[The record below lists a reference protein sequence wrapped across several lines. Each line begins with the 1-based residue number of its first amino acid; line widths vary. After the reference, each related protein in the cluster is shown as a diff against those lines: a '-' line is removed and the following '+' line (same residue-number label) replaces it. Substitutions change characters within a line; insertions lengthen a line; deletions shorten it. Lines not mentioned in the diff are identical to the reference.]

1 MAGEEE
7 PCVEM
12 GPEEFKESTGVT
24 AEDWRNALS
33 KVVPAVVVIHTTSC
47 RAFDTYSAGSG
58 YATGFVVDKKRGII
72 LTNRHVV
79 KPGPVVAEAMFL
91 NREEIPVYPMYRD
104 PVHDFGF
111 FRYDPGLIHFLSYEE
126 IPLSPEAA
134 CVGLEIRVVG
144 NDSGE
149 KVSILAGTLARL
161 DRDAPRYDKDG
172 YNDFNTF
179 YIQAASGTKGG
190 SSGSPVIDSQ
200 GRAVALNAGSKPSRS
215 SAFYLPLERVVR
227 ALKLLQKGRDSSTDG
242 LGAVYIPRGTLQ
254 VTLLHKGFDET
265 HRLGLRIETEQIV
278 RDASR
283 PGETGMLV
291 VDSAVPG
298 GPAQHLLQPGDVLVR
313 VNGKVITQFLEME
326 TLLDDSVD
334 HKIELQIERGGTPFT
349 VDLPVQDLHSI
360 TPDSFLEV
368 SGAVMHPLSYQQARN
383 FRFHCGLVYV
393 AEPGYLLGAKVPRHS
408 IIKRFGGE
416 EISRLEDLIS
426 VLSKLT
432 RGAQVPLEYISYKD
446 RHRTKSV
453 LVTTDRHEW
462 YGPPLVYTRNDSTGL
477 WTRKP
482 ALPPESPL
490 LSSGMISVEQGLENC
505 RAPPG
510 AGEASL
516 IERMCQK
523 FNRVSA
529 DGVTSVES
537 SFECVAELQNF
548 HDDSDV
554 GATKNQIEEDSSGD
568 SIVMANF
575 SLDEPRVEKPE
586 DSTSSENV
594 FSGDYQ
600 GSAAVATNVSVAE
613 RVIEPTLVMVEVHV
627 PPSCTLDGV
636 HSLHSLGTGVI
647 VYHSP
652 DMGLVVVDKTT
663 VVISASDVML
673 SFAAFPI
680 EIPGEVVFLHPVHNY
695 ALVAYDPSALG
706 ADGASVVRAAKL
718 LPEPPL
724 CRGDAVYLVGLS
736 RSLQATSRKS
746 IVTNAHAAINIGPSD
761 SPRYRAT
768 NIEVIELDADF
779 GSTFS
784 GVLSDEHGRVQ
795 AIWGS
800 FSGQILDE
808 IISGANGP
816 NLLINGVR
824 RQMPPIRIL
833 EVELYPR
840 LLSKAR
846 SFGLSNNWVQTLVK
860 KDPIRRQV
868 LCVKGCLAGSKAEN
882 ALQPGDMILAINKE
896 PITCFGDI
904 EDGCRVLNQ
913 CDESD
918 GKLGMT
924 IFRRGCEIEM
934 LVGTDVRDGN
944 GTKRVISWCGCI
956 VQDPHPAVRALGFLP
971 DEGHG
976 VYVARLSSGSPA
988 HRYGLYDRQWI
999 VEVNGKRTPDLDAFV
1014 EVTKEIDDG
1023 EFARVKTVKLTGKPQ
1038 VLTLKQDLHYWPTWE
1053 VRRNPYTA
1061 MASKGDSRAI
1071 NPSVNAMAEEK
1082 AWVEIGAEFKEG
1094 GGGSTAEDWRNALGK
1109 VVPAVVVIRTTTCR
1123 AFDTESA
1130 GPVVAEAMFLNREE
1144 IPVYPVYRDPVHDFG
1159 FFRYDPGS
1167 IQFLSYEEIP
1177 LAPEAASVGLE
1188 IRVVG
1193 NDSGEKVSILA
1204 GTLARLDRDAPYY
1217 KKNGYNDF
1225 NTFYIQAASGT
1236 KGGSSGSP
1244 VVDSL
1249 GRAVALNAGSKT
1261 SSSSAFFLPLERVV
1275 RALKLLRKGIDSCT
1289 DGWGAV
1295 YIPRGTL
1302 QLYDLNLKPN
1312 CSPSTTS
1319 DNSRKEKV
1327 TLLHKG
1333 FEETRRLG
1341 LRIETEQMV
1350 RHASRQGE
1358 TGMLVVDS
1366 AVPGG
1371 PAHHLLQPGDVLV
1384 RVNGDVITQ
1393 FLKMETLLDDSV
1405 DRKIELQIE
1414 RGGTPFTVDLTV
1426 QDLHSITPDS
1436 FLEVSGAVIH
1446 PLSYQQARNFRFR
1459 CGLVYV
1465 AEPGYL
1471 LRAKVPRLSIIKKFG
1486 GEEISRLE
1494 DLVSVLSKLTRGAR
1508 VPLEYISY
1516 KDRHRSKSVL
1526 VTIDRHEW
1534 YGPPLIYTRDDSTG
1548 LWTGKPALPPD
1559 SLLLSS
1565 GMISVE
1571 QGLENDRVPPDA
1583 GEASPIEHMCQNFN
1597 QESADGVTSVE
1608 SSFEGVAEL
1617 QNSRDNSDVGATKDQ
1632 IEEDSSADS
1641 PTEEKMEDLT
1651 SSENAFLGDYQGSA
1665 AVATNASVAERVIEP
1680 ALVMLEVHIP
1690 PSCMHDGV
1698 HSQHSSG
1705 TGVIVYHSSDLGLI
1719 VVDKATVV
1727 ISASDVMLSFAAF
1740 PIEIPGEVV
1749 FLHPVHNYALVAY
1762 DPSALGA
1769 ASVVRAAKLLPSP
1782 SKTTTTPQSYTH
1794 SMSPLVGSQAPPPV
1808 VEQRVA
1814 EISYSVLGK
1823 KFNDFDHGVLKL
1835 ESLNYG

>member
-1 MAGEEE
+1 MLWLIPYELCTLIQ
-7 PCVEM
+7 PL
-12 GPEEFKESTGVT
+12 F
-24 AEDWRNALS
+24 
-33 KVVPAVVVIHTTSC
+33 
-47 RAFDTYSAGSG
+47 TY
-58 YATGFVVDKKRGII
+58 
-72 LTNRHVV
+72 
-79 KPGPVVAEAMFL
+79 
-91 NREEIPVYPMYRD
+91 
-104 PVHDFGF
+104 
-111 FRYDPGLIHFLSYEE
+111 
-126 IPLSPEAA
+126 
-134 CVGLEIRVVG
+134 C
-144 NDSGE
+144 
-149 KVSILAGTLARL
+149 
-161 DRDAPRYDKDG
+161 
-172 YNDFNTF
+172 
-179 YIQAASGTKGG
+179 QAASGTKGG

-227 ALKLLQKGRDSSTDG
+227 ALKLLQKGRDSCTDG

-283 PGETGMLV
+283 PGETGMLL

-298 GPAQHLLQPGDVLVR
+298 GPAHHLLLPGDVLVR

-349 VDLPVQDLHSI
+349 VDLPVRLTTGNYVFPLFQVQDLHSI

-368 SGAVMHPLSYQQARN
+368 SGAVIHPLSYQQARN
-383 FRFHCGLVYV
+383 FRFNCGLVYV

-408 IIKRFGGE
+408 IIKRFGGV

-432 RGAQVPLEYISYKD
+432 RGAQVPLEFISYKD

-516 IERMCQK
+516 IEHMCQN
-523 FNRVSA
+523 FNRVSV

-537 SFECVAELQNF
+537 SFKCVAEQNF
-548 HDDSDV
+548 RDDSGV

-594 FSGDYQ
+594 FSGDDQ

-627 PPSCTLDGV
+627 PPSCMLDGV
-636 HSLHSLGTGVI
+636 RSLHSLGTGVI

-652 DMGLVVVDKTT
+652 DMGLVVVDKNT

-746 IVTNAHAAINIGPSD
+746 IVTNAHTAINIGPSD

-768 NIEVIELDADF
+768 NIEVIELDAVPLQQKY
-779 GSTFS
+779 GSSPWENYRFVRGIPIHTIS
-784 GVLSDEHGRVQ
+784 
-795 AIWGS
+795 
-800 FSGQILDE
+800 QILDE
-808 IISGANGP
+808 IISGATGP

-868 LCVKGCLAGSKAEN
+868 LCAKGCLAGSKAGN
-882 ALQPGDMILAINKE
+882 VLQPGDMILAINKE

-988 HRYGLYDRQWI
+988 HRYGLYDRRWI
-999 VEVNGKRTPDLDAFV
+999 VEINGKRTPDLDAFV

-1053 VRRNPYTA
+1053 LRRNPYTA
-1061 MASKGDSRAI
+1061 MWQHKTI
-1071 NPSVNAMAEEK
+1071 K
-1082 AWVEIGAEFKEG
+1082 A
-1094 GGGSTAEDWRNALGK
+1094 
-1109 VVPAVVVIRTTTCR
+1109 
-1123 AFDTESA
+1123 
-1130 GPVVAEAMFLNREE
+1130 
-1144 IPVYPVYRDPVHDFG
+1144 
-1159 FFRYDPGS
+1159 
-1167 IQFLSYEEIP
+1167 
-1177 LAPEAASVGLE
+1177 
-1188 IRVVG
+1188 
-1193 NDSGEKVSILA
+1193 
-1204 GTLARLDRDAPYY
+1204 LDR
-1217 KKNGYNDF
+1217 
-1225 NTFYIQAASGT
+1225 GT
-1236 KGGSSGSP
+1236 S
-1244 VVDSL
+1244 
-1249 GRAVALNAGSKT
+1249 
-1261 SSSSAFFLPLERVV
+1261 
-1275 RALKLLRKGIDSCT
+1275 
-1289 DGWGAV
+1289 
-1295 YIPRGTL
+1295 
-1302 QLYDLNLKPN
+1302 
-1312 CSPSTTS
+1312 
-1319 DNSRKEKV
+1319 
-1327 TLLHKG
+1327 
-1333 FEETRRLG
+1333 
-1341 LRIETEQMV
+1341 
-1350 RHASRQGE
+1350 
-1358 TGMLVVDS
+1358 
-1366 AVPGG
+1366 
-1371 PAHHLLQPGDVLV
+1371 
-1384 RVNGDVITQ
+1384 
-1393 FLKMETLLDDSV
+1393 
-1405 DRKIELQIE
+1405 
-1414 RGGTPFTVDLTV
+1414 
-1426 QDLHSITPDS
+1426 
-1436 FLEVSGAVIH
+1436 
-1446 PLSYQQARNFRFR
+1446 
-1459 CGLVYV
+1459 
-1465 AEPGYL
+1465 
-1471 LRAKVPRLSIIKKFG
+1471 
-1486 GEEISRLE
+1486 
-1494 DLVSVLSKLTRGAR
+1494 
-1508 VPLEYISY
+1508 
-1516 KDRHRSKSVL
+1516 
-1526 VTIDRHEW
+1526 
-1534 YGPPLIYTRDDSTG
+1534 
-1548 LWTGKPALPPD
+1548 
-1559 SLLLSS
+1559 
-1565 GMISVE
+1565 
-1571 QGLENDRVPPDA
+1571 
-1583 GEASPIEHMCQNFN
+1583 
-1597 QESADGVTSVE
+1597 
-1608 SSFEGVAEL
+1608 
-1617 QNSRDNSDVGATKDQ
+1617 
-1632 IEEDSSADS
+1632 
-1641 PTEEKMEDLT
+1641 
-1651 SSENAFLGDYQGSA
+1651 
-1665 AVATNASVAERVIEP
+1665 
-1680 ALVMLEVHIP
+1680 
-1690 PSCMHDGV
+1690 
-1698 HSQHSSG
+1698 
-1705 TGVIVYHSSDLGLI
+1705 
-1719 VVDKATVV
+1719 
-1727 ISASDVMLSFAAF
+1727 
-1740 PIEIPGEVV
+1740 
-1749 FLHPVHNYALVAY
+1749 
-1762 DPSALGA
+1762 
-1769 ASVVRAAKLLPSP
+1769 
-1782 SKTTTTPQSYTH
+1782 
-1794 SMSPLVGSQAPPPV
+1794 
-1808 VEQRVA
+1808 
-1814 EISYSVLGK
+1814 
-1823 KFNDFDHGVLKL
+1823 
-1835 ESLNYG
+1835 